1 MKTYGTLHPTEN
13 APQAPDTRQT
23 LLLAAGTPQNLDW
36 PSTLAQL
43 VRITAMSTLG
53 LPMGACVSLNSTGAI
68 APTSGLST
76 GSTAGA
82 LPNLTVMGEGTFQI
96 PAGSTGWSAAASAPG
111 YVSAEVWRM

>member
-23 LLLAAGTPQNLDW
+23 LLLAAATAQALDW

-43 VRITAMSTLG
+43 VRITVMSTLG
-53 LPMGACVSLNSTGAI
+53 IPMGACVSLNSTGAI

-76 GSTAGA
+76 GSSVA
-82 LPNLTVMGEGTFQI
+82 LPTLTVMGEGTFQI

-111 YVSAEVWRM
+111 YVTAEVWKM